1 MGNAWSSR
9 VTSADAAAPA
19 ATPATAAADA
29 AAPALPHQH
38 RSREPVTAGII
49 IVDAVLPAPMMAA
62 QGSLKRASPE
72 TSHSNG
78 PPEKKEKK
86 KHERCGRV
94 RREPSRFDPVA
105 AAAAPQ
111 WQQNLPPPPPC
122 YTLDGRQVPLDGI
135 SVLPGAVLGE
145 GAHGVVK
152 RCVVESSL
160 EELAIKICTPESD
173 EINGNAH
180 TQHSSNVQELEL
192 LRSLRGASP
201 FLLAAR
207 GGCVGP
213 GELEVRT
220 LLPLMA
226 GGDLHQLLV
235 RGGSAVLVSERSS
248 SRSKRCWAR

>member
-213 GELEVRT
+213 GELRCGRCCRSWRAAT
-220 LLPLMA
+220 STNSWCAADPQYLC
-226 GGDLHQLLV
+226 
-235 RGGSAVLVSERSS
+235 SERSS